1 VDPTPPWWHDGPVL
15 RRQPHPRARAWLTPL
30 AFVLSLLLT
39 LGAFAHRA
47 DAQAFKPRSRN
58 GVAAKSPF
66 KKAPAAEKA
75 KAAAPGKTPARTAA
89 TTPSKTS
96 TPAKRIVAKKAPPA
110 KKKGKATDD
119 DVVVVDDDDEEEED
133 EDE

>member
-66 KKAPAAEKA
+66 KKSPAAKATAPA
-75 KAAAPGKTPARTAA
+75 KTPTRTAA
-89 TTPSKTS
+89 TTPSRTS
-96 TPAKRIVAKKAPPA
+96 ATPAKRIVAKKAPPA